1 MFAYFKLNII
11 ITLAITIIL
20 ILTVNF
26 TINNWKNIK
35 LLLPKSKEYIR
46 KQTGE
51 FLCEKKVAQI
61 LIRTQSKLVLIKKSA
76 SFGNVNYPQ
85 FKKSLL
91 LGLRKEL
98 AVFLKLK
105 GLRAND
111 VIKTK
116 QEIDVYKNS
125 ITNSCPNI
133 YKNKNLESLIK
144 LFFNVIEAK

>member
-20 ILTVNF
+20 IITVNF

-85 FKKSLL
+85 FKKNLFL
-91 LGLRKEL
+91 ELKKKLAFILKAYGLKSSDAIE
-98 AVFLKLK
+98 
-105 GLRAND
+105 
-111 VIKTK
+111 TK
-116 QEIDVYKNS
+116 QEIDFYKNS